1 MKNNNKLKLKLLNV
15 LTISGL
21 MFLSGICSA
30 GTVYQVEASGKNDE
44 AALGNLKMTAL
55 RKSLQTII
63 PAEEIKKNAGAL
75 RTCVFTRVDDFT
87 KPGEDL
93 VYSKENNKSK
103 VQGSVDVNEEALRNA
118 VAQIPALKD
127 QIIAAPAVADVPSPA
142 TPEPADTPVTADNNI
157 PSPDTPVTA
166 DNNVPSPDTPVTADN
181 NVPSPD
187 TPVTADT
194 TVPSTPAAT
203 EIPAIT
209 DTPEPVPVDIA
220 APTNPW
226 ISTGAMTTPD
236 AAAGTPQ
243 SAEPQTAAPSSGTA
257 MSANDFIQLIYE
269 NKSEEI
275 VAALKNG
282 MDPNCRR
289 TDENGKPT
297 GDYAL
302 NEYINNNGFSDEKT
316 LFAFLDAGADIL
328 KADDDGEHSLLR
340 NLFVKVELIPRFL
353 PYIKG
358 SLKDL
363 RIGNNSVA
371 GYMFNRASDKIAVA
385 DYKKIFELGG
395 DPNSMEGGD
404 RFSEPLINMTVVKD
418 NEQLYPVDYMK
429 LLIDSGADVNKLNY
443 KNENVAF
450 TATEANALEHLAL
463 LVSKGV
469 NLNAVNSSQK
479 SLLLENAG
487 KKKVKAETIDFLI
500 KNGAD
505 VNYVS
510 EKHEKTT
517 PLMVAVQS
525 GRADIAE
532 LLLKAGADAN
542 AKDESG
548 TVVLAYALEQEDEDS
563 DNILKLATILI
574 NAGADPNRACAENVT
589 PLLLAIVENNLAVT
603 RLMVE
608 HGGDLKAALQF
619 KGDEGKTLQEYVDSD
634 AEELTQEMKNYL
646 KTASGN

>member
-1 MKNNNKLKLKLLNV
+1 MAVKCRQTPDCVKKFKKRAIMKNNNKLKLKLLNV

-75 RTCVFTRVDDFT
+75 RTGVFTRVDDFT

-127 QIIAAPAVADVPSPA
+127 QIIAAPAAADVPSPA
-142 TPEPADTPVTADNNI
+142 TPEPA
-157 PSPDTPVTA
+157 
-166 DNNVPSPDTPVTADN
+166 DTPVTADN

-236 AAAGTPQ
+236 AAATDTPQ
-243 SAEPQTAAPSSGTA
+243 SAEPQTAAPSSGAA

-289 TDENGKPT
+289 TDENGKPI

-469 NLNAVNSSQK
+469 DLNAVNSSQK

-548 TVVLAYALEQEDEDS
+548 TVVLAYALEQEDDDS

>member
-75 RTCVFTRVDDFT
+75 RTGVFTRVDDFT

-157 PSPDTPVTA
+157 
-166 DNNVPSPDTPVTADN
+166 PSPDTPVTADN

-532 LLLKAGADAN
+532 LQLKAGADAN

>member
-75 RTCVFTRVDDFT
+75 RTGVFTRVDDFT

-157 PSPDTPVTA
+157 
-166 DNNVPSPDTPVTADN
+166 PSPDTPVTADN

-510 EKHEKTT
+510 EKHEKVT

>member
-75 RTCVFTRVDDFT
+75 RTGVFTRVDDFT

-166 DNNVPSPDTPVTADN
+166 DNNVPSPDTPVTAD
-181 NVPSPD
+181 
-187 TPVTADT
+187 T

-236 AAAGTPQ
+236 AAVGTPQ

>member
-1 MKNNNKLKLKLLNV
+1 MKNNNKLKLKLMNV

-75 RTCVFTRVDDFT
+75 RTGVFTRVDDFT

-166 DNNVPSPDTPVTADN
+166 D
-181 NVPSPD
+181 
-187 TPVTADT
+187 T

-243 SAEPQTAAPSSGTA
+243 SAEPQTAAPTSGAA

-418 NEQLYPVDYMK
+418 NEQLYPVEYMK

>member
-75 RTCVFTRVDDFT
+75 RTGVFTRVDDFT

-157 PSPDTPVTA
+157 
-166 DNNVPSPDTPVTADN
+166 PSPDTPVTADN

-548 TVVLAYALEQEDEDS
+548 TVVLAYALEQEEEDS

>member
-75 RTCVFTRVDDFT
+75 RTGVFTRVDDFT

-127 QIIAAPAVADVPSPA
+127 QIIA
-142 TPEPADTPVTADNNI
+142 
-157 PSPDTPVTA
+157 PDTPVTA

-236 AAAGTPQ
+236 AATGTPQ

>member
-15 LTISGL
+15 LTSSGL

-75 RTCVFTRVDDFT
+75 RTGVFTRVDDFT

-166 DNNVPSPDTPVTADN
+166 DNNVPSPDTPVTAD
-181 NVPSPD
+181 
-187 TPVTADT
+187 T

-236 AAAGTPQ
+236 AAVGTPQ
-243 SAEPQTAAPSSGTA
+243 SAEPQTAAPTSGAA

>member
-1 MKNNNKLKLKLLNV
+1 MKNNNKLKLKLMNV

-75 RTCVFTRVDDFT
+75 RTGVFTRVDDFT

-157 PSPDTPVTA
+157 
-166 DNNVPSPDTPVTADN
+166 PSPDTPVTADN

-289 TDENGKPT
+289 TDENGKPI

-510 EKHEKTT
+510 EKHEKST

-548 TVVLAYALEQEDEDS
+548 TVVLAYALEQEDDDS

>member
-1 MKNNNKLKLKLLNV
+1 MKNNNKLKLKLMNV

-75 RTCVFTRVDDFT
+75 RTGVFTRVDDFT

-166 DNNVPSPDTPVTADN
+166 DNNI
-181 NVPSPD
+181 PSPD

-243 SAEPQTAAPSSGTA
+243 SAEPQTAAPTSGAA

-418 NEQLYPVDYMK
+418 NEQLYPVEYMK

>member
-1 MKNNNKLKLKLLNV
+1 
-15 LTISGL
+15 
-21 MFLSGICSA
+21 
-30 GTVYQVEASGKNDE
+30 
-44 AALGNLKMTAL
+44 
-55 RKSLQTII
+55 
-63 PAEEIKKNAGAL
+63 
-75 RTCVFTRVDDFT
+75 
-87 KPGEDL
+87 
-93 VYSKENNKSK
+93 
-103 VQGSVDVNEEALRNA
+103 
-118 VAQIPALKD
+118 
-127 QIIAAPAVADVPSPA
+127 
-142 TPEPADTPVTADNNI
+142 
-157 PSPDTPVTA
+157 
-166 DNNVPSPDTPVTADN
+166 
-181 NVPSPD
+181 
-187 TPVTADT
+187 
-194 TVPSTPAAT
+194 
-203 EIPAIT
+203 
-209 DTPEPVPVDIA
+209 
-220 APTNPW
+220 
-226 ISTGAMTTPD
+226 
-236 AAAGTPQ
+236 
-243 SAEPQTAAPSSGTA
+243 
-257 MSANDFIQLIYE
+257 
-269 NKSEEI
+269 
-275 VAALKNG
+275 
-282 MDPNCRR
+282 
-289 TDENGKPT
+289 
-297 GDYAL
+297 
-302 NEYINNNGFSDEKT
+302 
-316 LFAFLDAGADIL
+316 
-328 KADDDGEHSLLR
+328 
-340 NLFVKVELIPRFL
+340 
-353 PYIKG
+353 
-358 SLKDL
+358 
-363 RIGNNSVA
+363 
-371 GYMFNRASDKIAVA
+371 MFNRASDKIAVA

>member
-75 RTCVFTRVDDFT
+75 RTGVFTRVDDFT

-127 QIIAAPAVADVPSPA
+127 QIIAAPAAADVPSPA
-142 TPEPADTPVTADNNI
+142 TPEPA
-157 PSPDTPVTA
+157 
-166 DNNVPSPDTPVTADN
+166 DTPVTADN

-236 AAAGTPQ
+236 AAATDTPQ
-243 SAEPQTAAPSSGTA
+243 SAEPQTAAPSSGAA

-469 NLNAVNSSQK
+469 DLNAVNSSQK

>member
-75 RTCVFTRVDDFT
+75 RTGVFTRVDDFT

-157 PSPDTPVTA
+157 
-166 DNNVPSPDTPVTADN
+166 PSPDTPVTADN

-275 VAALKNG
+275 VATLKNG

>member
-75 RTCVFTRVDDFT
+75 RTGVFTRVDDFT

-166 DNNVPSPDTPVTADN
+166 D
-181 NVPSPD
+181 
-187 TPVTADT
+187 T

-236 AAAGTPQ
+236 ATAGTPQ

>member
-75 RTCVFTRVDDFT
+75 RTGVFTRVDDFT

-142 TPEPADTPVTADNNI
+142 TPEPADTPVTADNN
-157 PSPDTPVTA
+157 
-166 DNNVPSPDTPVTADN
+166 
-181 NVPSPD
+181 VPSPD

-236 AAAGTPQ
+236 ATAGTPQ

>member
-75 RTCVFTRVDDFT
+75 RTGVFTRVDDFT

-157 PSPDTPVTA
+157 
-166 DNNVPSPDTPVTADN
+166 
-181 NVPSPD
+181 PSPD

>member
-1 MKNNNKLKLKLLNV
+1 MAVKCRQTPDCVKKFKKRAIMKNNNKLKLKLLNV

-75 RTCVFTRVDDFT
+75 RTGVFTRVDDFT

-127 QIIAAPAVADVPSPA
+127 QIIAAPAAADVPSPA
-142 TPEPADTPVTADNNI
+142 TPEPA
-157 PSPDTPVTA
+157 
-166 DNNVPSPDTPVTADN
+166 DTPVTADN

-236 AAAGTPQ
+236 AAAGIPQ
-243 SAEPQTAAPSSGTA
+243 SAEPQTAAPSSGAA

-289 TDENGKPT
+289 TDENGKPI

-469 NLNAVNSSQK
+469 DLNAVNSSQK

>member
-1 MKNNNKLKLKLLNV
+1 MKNNNKLKLKLMNV

-75 RTCVFTRVDDFT
+75 RTGVFTRVDDFT

-157 PSPDTPVTA
+157 
-166 DNNVPSPDTPVTADN
+166 PSPDTPVTADN

>member
-75 RTCVFTRVDDFT
+75 RTGVFTRVDDFT

-166 DNNVPSPDTPVTADN
+166 D
-181 NVPSPD
+181 
-187 TPVTADT
+187 T

-236 AAAGTPQ
+236 AATGTPQ

>member
-75 RTCVFTRVDDFT
+75 RTGVFTRVDDFT

-118 VAQIPALKD
+118 VAQIPALKE

-166 DNNVPSPDTPVTADN
+166 DNNVPSPDTPVTAD
-181 NVPSPD
+181 
-187 TPVTADT
+187 T
-194 TVPSTPAAT
+194 TIPSTPAAT

-236 AAAGTPQ
+236 AATGTPQ

>member
-1 MKNNNKLKLKLLNV
+1 MKNNNKLKLKLMNV

-75 RTCVFTRVDDFT
+75 RTGVFTRVDDFT

-166 DNNVPSPDTPVTADN
+166 DNNI
-181 NVPSPD
+181 PSPD

-243 SAEPQTAAPSSGTA
+243 SAEPQTAAPTSGAA

>member
-75 RTCVFTRVDDFT
+75 RTGVFTRVDDFT

-127 QIIAAPAVADVPSPA
+127 QIIAAPAAADVPSPA
-142 TPEPADTPVTADNNI
+142 TPEPA
-157 PSPDTPVTA
+157 
-166 DNNVPSPDTPVTADN
+166 DTPVTADN

-236 AAAGTPQ
+236 AAATDTPQ
-243 SAEPQTAAPSSGTA
+243 SAEPQTAAPSSGAA

-289 TDENGKPT
+289 TDENGKPI

-469 NLNAVNSSQK
+469 DLNAVNSSQK

-548 TVVLAYALEQEDEDS
+548 TVVLAYALEQEDDDS

>member
-75 RTCVFTRVDDFT
+75 RTGVFTRVDDFT

-166 DNNVPSPDTPVTADN
+166 DNNVPSPDTPVTAD
-181 NVPSPD
+181 
-187 TPVTADT
+187 T

-236 AAAGTPQ
+236 ATAGTPQ

-510 EKHEKTT
+510 EKHEKVT

-548 TVVLAYALEQEDEDS
+548 TVVLAYALEQEDDDS

>member
-75 RTCVFTRVDDFT
+75 RTGVFTRVDDFT

-166 DNNVPSPDTPVTADN
+166 DNNVPSPDTPVTAD
-181 NVPSPD
+181 
-187 TPVTADT
+187 T

-236 AAAGTPQ
+236 ATAGTPQ

-548 TVVLAYALEQEDEDS
+548 TVVLAYALEQEDDDS

>member
-30 GTVYQVEASGKNDE
+30 GTVYQVDASGKNNE

-75 RTCVFTRVDDFT
+75 RTGVFTRVDDFT

-142 TPEPADTPVTADNNI
+142 TPEPA
-157 PSPDTPVTA
+157 DTPVTA

-510 EKHEKTT
+510 EKHEKST

>member
-1 MKNNNKLKLKLLNV
+1 MAVKCRQTPDCVKKFKKRAIMKNNNKLKLKLLNV

-75 RTCVFTRVDDFT
+75 RTGVFTRVDDFT

-127 QIIAAPAVADVPSPA
+127 QIIAAPAAADVPSPA
-142 TPEPADTPVTADNNI
+142 TPEPA
-157 PSPDTPVTA
+157 
-166 DNNVPSPDTPVTADN
+166 DTPVTADN

-236 AAAGTPQ
+236 AAATDTPQ
-243 SAEPQTAAPSSGTA
+243 SAEPQTAAPSSGAA

-340 NLFVKVELIPRFL
+340 NLFVKVELIPRVL

-469 NLNAVNSSQK
+469 DLNAVNSSQK

>member
-75 RTCVFTRVDDFT
+75 RTGVFTRVDDFT

-166 DNNVPSPDTPVTADN
+166 D
-181 NVPSPD
+181 
-187 TPVTADT
+187 T

-236 AAAGTPQ
+236 AATGTPQ

-469 NLNAVNSSQK
+469 NLNASTAVRSPCCWKMPARKRLRPRQ
-479 SLLLENAG
+479 
-487 KKKVKAETIDFLI
+487 LI
-500 KNGAD
+500 
-505 VNYVS
+505 
-510 EKHEKTT
+510 
-517 PLMVAVQS
+517 
-525 GRADIAE
+525 
-532 LLLKAGADAN
+532 
-542 AKDESG
+542 
-548 TVVLAYALEQEDEDS
+548 
-563 DNILKLATILI
+563 
-574 NAGADPNRACAENVT
+574 
-589 PLLLAIVENNLAVT
+589 
-603 RLMVE
+603 
-608 HGGDLKAALQF
+608 F
-619 KGDEGKTLQEYVDSD
+619 
-634 AEELTQEMKNYL
+634 
-646 KTASGN
+646 

>member
-1 MKNNNKLKLKLLNV
+1 MKNNNKLKLKLMNV

-75 RTCVFTRVDDFT
+75 RTGVFTRVDDFT

-166 DNNVPSPDTPVTADN
+166 DNNI
-181 NVPSPD
+181 PSPD

-236 AAAGTPQ
+236 AATGTPQ

>member
-1 MKNNNKLKLKLLNV
+1 MAVKCRQTPDCVKKFKKRAIMKNNNKLKLKLLNV

-75 RTCVFTRVDDFT
+75 RTGVFTRVDDFT

-142 TPEPADTPVTADNNI
+142 TPEPA
-157 PSPDTPVTA
+157 
-166 DNNVPSPDTPVTADN
+166 DTPVTADN

-510 EKHEKTT
+510 EKHEKAT

>member
-75 RTCVFTRVDDFT
+75 RTGVFTRVDDFT

-142 TPEPADTPVTADNNI
+142 TPEPA
-157 PSPDTPVTA
+157 
-166 DNNVPSPDTPVTADN
+166 DTPVTADN

-510 EKHEKTT
+510 EKHEKVT

>member
-21 MFLSGICSA
+21 MFLFGICSA

-75 RTCVFTRVDDFT
+75 RTGVFTRVDDFT

-127 QIIAAPAVADVPSPA
+127 QIIAAPAAADVPSHA
-142 TPEPADTPVTADNNI
+142 TPEPA
-157 PSPDTPVTA
+157 
-166 DNNVPSPDTPVTADN
+166 DTPVTADN

-226 ISTGAMTTPD
+226 ISTGAMTTSD
-236 AAAGTPQ
+236 AATGTPQ
-243 SAEPQTAAPSSGTA
+243 TAEPQSAAPSSGTA

-548 TVVLAYALEQEDEDS
+548 TVVLAYALEQEDDDS

>member
-75 RTCVFTRVDDFT
+75 RTGVFTRVDDFT

-166 DNNVPSPDTPVTADN
+166 DNNI
-181 NVPSPD
+181 PSPD

-236 AAAGTPQ
+236 ATAGTPQ

>member
-75 RTCVFTRVDDFT
+75 RTGVFTRVDDFT

-157 PSPDTPVTA
+157 
-166 DNNVPSPDTPVTADN
+166 PSPDTPVTADN

-548 TVVLAYALEQEDEDS
+548 TVVLAYALEQEDDDS

>member
-75 RTCVFTRVDDFT
+75 RTGVFTRVDDFT

-166 DNNVPSPDTPVTADN
+166 DNNVPSPDTPVTAD
-181 NVPSPD
+181 
-187 TPVTADT
+187 T

-236 AAAGTPQ
+236 ATAGTPQ

-510 EKHEKTT
+510 EKHEKVT

>member
-1 MKNNNKLKLKLLNV
+1 MAVKCRQTPDCVKKFKKRAIMKNNNKLKLKLLNV

-75 RTCVFTRVDDFT
+75 RTGVFTRVDDFT

-127 QIIAAPAVADVPSPA
+127 QIIAAPAAADVPSPA
-142 TPEPADTPVTADNNI
+142 TPEPA
-157 PSPDTPVTA
+157 
-166 DNNVPSPDTPVTADN
+166 DTPVTADN

-236 AAAGTPQ
+236 AAATDTPQ
-243 SAEPQTAAPSSGTA
+243 SAEPQTAAPSSGAA

-469 NLNAVNSSQK
+469 DLNAVNSSQK

-548 TVVLAYALEQEDEDS
+548 TVVLAYALEQEDDDS

>member
-1 MKNNNKLKLKLLNV
+1 MKNNNKLKLKLMNV

-75 RTCVFTRVDDFT
+75 RTGVFTRVDDFT

-166 DNNVPSPDTPVTADN
+166 DNNVPSPDTPVTAD
-181 NVPSPD
+181 
-187 TPVTADT
+187 T
-194 TVPSTPAAT
+194 TVPSIPAAT

-209 DTPEPVPVDIA
+209 DTPEPVPIDIA

>member
-75 RTCVFTRVDDFT
+75 RTGVFTRVDDFT

-157 PSPDTPVTA
+157 
-166 DNNVPSPDTPVTADN
+166 PSPDTPVTADN

-525 GRADIAE
+525 GRADVAE

>member
-75 RTCVFTRVDDFT
+75 RTGVFTRVDDFT

-157 PSPDTPVTA
+157 PSP
-166 DNNVPSPDTPVTADN
+166 VTADN

-236 AAAGTPQ
+236 AATGTPQ